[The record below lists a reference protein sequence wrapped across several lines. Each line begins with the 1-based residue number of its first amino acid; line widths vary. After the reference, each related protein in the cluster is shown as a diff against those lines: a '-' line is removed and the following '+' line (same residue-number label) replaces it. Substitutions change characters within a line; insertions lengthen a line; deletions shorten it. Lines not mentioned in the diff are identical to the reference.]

1 MILNLIKLYLLD
13 IKAKNSLADFANEY
27 KTINEILEK
36 IGIAPLKKEKE
47 RERERAVVDIAASD
61 GFSQSC
67 TLGFYRRGYGGL
79 AVEMEPIKFATLS
92 FLYRN
97 FENVRL
103 MRVRVTPDNV
113 ASILS
118 AAEIRKDSFTILN
131 LDIDSYDLH
140 VVKAILSA
148 GYRPTI
154 ISMEINEKIPSG
166 IHFTVDY
173 DINHYWQGDH
183 FYGCSIDAAYNTVIP
198 YGYILYKVN
207 YNNAFFV
214 NTSHTDVLLNPLLPA
229 EAYAEGY
236 RYKKDIKELFP
247 WNKDVD
253 YWQELSKKEAVIEI
267 KKYFFKYKD
276 KFTIFKCEQ

>member
-1 MILNLIKLYLLD
+1 M
-13 IKAKNSLADFANEY
+13 
-27 KTINEILEK
+27 
-36 IGIAPLKKEKE
+36 
-47 RERERAVVDIAASD
+47 VVDIAASD

-67 TLGFYRRGYGGL
+67 TLGFYRKGYEGL
-79 AVEMEPIKFATLS
+79 AVEMDPIKFATLS

-103 MRVRVTPDNV
+103 MKVRVTPDNV

-118 AAEIRKDSFTILN
+118 AAEIRKDSFIILN

-140 VVKAILSA
+140 VVTAILSA

-166 IHFTVDY
+166 IHFTVNY

-236 RYKKDIKELFP
+236 RYKKDRKELFP
-247 WNKDVD
+247 WNNDVD
-253 YWQELSKKEAVIEI
+253 YWLELSKPKAVEEI
-267 KKYFFKYKD
+267 KKF
-276 KFTIFKCEQ
+276 

>member
-1 MILNLIKLYLLD
+1 MKIFYRIRELIKLYFLD
-13 IKAKNSLADFANEY
+13 IRAKNSLADFANEY
-27 KTINEILEK
+27 KIINEILEK
-36 IGIAPLKKEKE
+36 IGNPPLKRE
-47 RERERAVVDIAASD
+47 REREVVDIAASD
-61 GFSQSC
+61 GFSQSS
-67 TLGFYRRGYGGL
+67 TLGFYRKGYGGL
-79 AVEMEPIKFATLS
+79 AVEMDPIKFATLS

-97 FENVRL
+97 FENVQL
-103 MRVRVTPDNV
+103 MKVRVTPDNI
-113 ASILS
+113 ASLLGS
-118 AAEIRKDSFTILN
+118 AQIGKDSFTILN

-140 VVKAILSA
+140 VIKAILSE

-166 IHFTVDY
+166 IHFAVNY

-214 NTSHTDVLLNPLLPA
+214 NTSHTDDILNPLLPA

-236 RYKKDIKELFP
+236 RYKKDRKELFP
-247 WNKDVD
+247 WNNDVN
-253 YWQELSKKEAVIEI
+253 YWQELNKKEAITEI

-276 KFTIFKCEQ
+276 KFTMFECK

>member
-1 MILNLIKLYLLD
+1 MKIFYRIRELIKLYFLD
-13 IKAKNSLADFANEY
+13 IKAKNSLGDFAGEY
-27 KTINEILEK
+27 KVINEIVEK
-36 IGIAPLKKEKE
+36 IGNSLSKKK
-47 RERERAVVDIAASD
+47 REREVVDIAASD
-61 GFSQSC
+61 GFSQSS
-67 TLGFYRRGYGGL
+67 TLGFYRKGYGGL
-79 AVEMEPIKFATLS
+79 AVEMDPIKFATLS

-97 FENVRL
+97 FKNVRL
-103 MRVRVTPDNV
+103 IKARVTPDNV
-113 ASILS
+113 ALILS
-118 AAEIRKDSFTILN
+118 AAEVRKDTIAILN

-140 VVKAILSA
+140 IIKSILSA

-166 IHFTVDY
+166 IYFTVDY
-173 DINHYWQGDH
+173 DINHYWQGDN

-214 NTSHTDVLLNPLLPA
+214 NTSHTDVSLKPLLPA

-236 RYKKDIKELFP
+236 RYKKDMLP

-253 YWQELSKKEAVIEI
+253 YWQELSKKEAVTEI